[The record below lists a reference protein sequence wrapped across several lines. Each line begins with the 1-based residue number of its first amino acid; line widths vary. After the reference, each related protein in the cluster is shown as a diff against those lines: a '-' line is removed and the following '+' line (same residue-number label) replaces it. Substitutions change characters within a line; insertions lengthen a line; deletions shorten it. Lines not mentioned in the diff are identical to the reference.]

1 MPDLHWGAK
10 TKDGWKRLAAAS
22 AYGLGLWLIAHL
34 DFPHFM
40 LVAGFNVSVLALTPY
55 RYWPLLTLA
64 QSLSQL
70 PIAIEC
76 ASSFGIMWSSFM
88 VVPSNLFVGPL
99 VYYFRERARLF
110 DRSGQVRIGMLL
122 LCALLASMMLTV
134 IDEIQIATVVY
145 PPGVTPVH
153 HHHLAE
159 QWILGNLIGILC
171 VAPVVFAV
179 RQAIL
184 DHGWRSLLAAISES
198 RATFESICFIVPVL
212 TILIWAGF
220 AEPHLRG
227 LAQVAMFVPVV
238 WLALRHGWQGAA
250 LGGSVA
256 TLSVVWLMPQIYDD
270 ATIQAEVIVAFAISS
285 MLLLGGRIAVLNR
298 RAEKERQDV
307 RSALALAQ
315 RQVQLG
321 EMQLRS
327 TAMALEHARETVRAG
342 YQIMMGRLR
351 HLQPAI
357 DDGGY
362 QRMALAAQ
370 DQLLGI
376 SENLHPTLYRERGL
390 PVALREGAVARMLDH
405 AGLRYWCELKG
416 SLSQLSSTLH
426 LALYRMVCE
435 AVVLGCSPRDISDVC
450 VRMRCGALPNG
461 RKWVA
466 VSVVFLANPVR
477 LPHVKWEDLVPRLV
491 RTASG
496 GGIKTLEDRAAIF
509 EGHARQRDM
518 PDGRRIAWLMLDG

>member
-1 MPDLHWGAK
+1 MPDQSWGAK
-10 TKDGWKRLAAAS
+10 TKDGWMRLAAAGT
-22 AYGLGLWLIAHL
+22 YGLSLWLIAHL

-76 ASSFGIMWSSFM
+76 ASSFGLLWSSFM

-99 VYYFRERARLF
+99 VYSFRERARLF
-110 DRSGQVRIGMLL
+110 DRSGQVRIGILL
-122 LCALLASMMLTV
+122 LCALLVALVLTV
-134 IDEIQIATVVY
+134 IDEIQIATVMY
-145 PPGVTPVH
+145 PPGVAPVR

-159 QWILGNLIGILC
+159 QWILGNFIGILC
-171 VAPVVFAV
+171 VAPAV
-179 RQAIL
+179 LAVHQAIRE
-184 DHGWRSLLAAISES
+184 HGWRSLMATISES

-212 TILIWAGF
+212 TLLIWAGL

-256 TLSVVWLMPQIYDD
+256 TLSVVWLMPQVYDD
-270 ATIQAEVIVAFAISS
+270 ATIQAEVIVAFAICT
-285 MLLLGGRIAVLNR
+285 MLLLGGRIEVLDR
-298 RAEKERQDV
+298 RAERERKEV
-307 RSALALAQ
+307 RTALALAQ

-327 TAMALEHARETVRAG
+327 TALALEHARETVRSG
-342 YQIMMGRLR
+342 YAMMMGRLR
-351 HLQPAI
+351 HLQPAV
-357 DDGGY
+357 DEGGY
-362 QRMALAAQ
+362 RNVALAAQ

-376 SENLHPTLYRERGL
+376 SESLHPTIYRERGL
-390 PVALREGAVARMLDH
+390 PAALREGAVARMLDH
-405 AGLRYWCELKG
+405 AGIRYWCELKG
-416 SLSQLSSTLH
+416 PVSRLSSTVH

-435 AVVLGCSPRDISDVC
+435 AIVLGCGPRDISDVC
-450 VRMRCGALPNG
+450 VRIRCGKANG
-461 RKWVA
+461 RGWVA
-466 VSVVFLANPVR
+466 VSVVFRANRVR
-477 LPHVKWEDLVPRLV
+477 LPHVKWDDLSPRLV
-491 RTASG
+491 RTATG

-509 EGHARQRDM
+509 EGYARQRDV
-518 PDGRRIAWLMLDG
+518 PDGRRIAWLMRDI